1 MGPVYLVS
9 RGPAMFPSP
18 VVVLQGEGITLD
30 LTGSTTVHGSV
41 SSVTFNAIP
50 DIPVQSMEI
59 YLPQGPHSLLSTN
72 TKLCALGRVMT
83 LTHTLTRR
91 VGAHTVTRKVRVRE
105 RVATLPMP
113 TSLVA
118 QNGLVVHRAAKI
130 AVVGCGG
137 NSARAR

>member
-1 MGPVYLVS
+1 M
-9 RGPAMFPSP
+9 
-18 VVVLQGEGITLD
+18 VVLQGEGITLD
-30 LTGSTTVHGSV
+30 LSGSTTVHGSG

-59 YLPQGPHSLLSTN
+59 YLPQGPHSLLATN
-72 TKLCALGRVMT
+72 TKLCALGRIMT
-83 LTHTLTRR
+83 VTHTLTQR
-91 VGAHTVTRKVRVRE
+91 VGTHTVTRKVRVRE

-130 AVVGCGG
+130 AVVGCGVG
-137 NSARAR
+137 GVVSARRR